1 MSNIIHLLPDAVANQ
16 IAAGEVIQ
24 RPASA
29 VKELMENAVDAG
41 ATSIKVVLKDAGRA
55 LIQIIDNGLGMSPAD
70 AKLCFER
77 HATSK
82 LSSAADL
89 FKIKTM
95 GFRGEA
101 MASIAAIAQV
111 ELKTKRAEDNTG
123 TLVRIEASQITLVEP
138 CSSSDGTSISIKNLF
153 YVTPA
158 RRNFLKSNSVELR
171 HIIDE
176 FQRQA
181 LAHPDLFF
189 SLHHDGNELFHLPA
203 GNLKQRI
210 TGIFG
215 NNYAERIVP
224 VEESTEQVSI
234 EGYIGKPAFAKKTR
248 GEQYFFV
255 NNRFIKDNYLNHA
268 INNAFDQ
275 LLGDN
280 SFPLYILFLTV
291 DPSHI
296 DVNVHPTK
304 TEIKFEDEKLIY
316 AVLRA
321 AVKRALGKYNIS
333 PSIDF
338 NTETSFGN
346 LKPFD
351 PLNDEIKIPTIPV
364 NPSFNPFGSATN
376 QGNSASSGYAGQSYA
391 KQKTDIAGWET
402 LYQIADSN
410 VNSQSQLI
418 AATNDDIHHVTAT
431 RNNTFQIHGQYIL
444 TQIKSG
450 IILIDQQA
458 AHERIL
464 FEKFIAALANNQG
477 SAQQSLFPQ
486 SIALSAADFELFQ
499 ELSEELKALGF
510 DIREFGKNT
519 IVVQGYPAEIESGN
533 EEKIILA
540 LLENYKQQA
549 TITKFDKK
557 EQLAKSLARQAAI
570 KSGNILNTE
579 EINQLIDELFA
590 CEFPQVGISG
600 KASFIK
606 LSLTDLSKLFG

>member
-364 NPSFNPFGSATN
+364 NPSFNPFGSAAN
-376 QGNSASSGYAGQSYA
+376 QGNSAHSGYAGQSYA

>member
-1 MSNIIHLLPDAVANQ
+1 M
-16 IAAGEVIQ
+16 
-24 RPASA
+24 
-29 VKELMENAVDAG
+29 
-41 ATSIKVVLKDAGRA
+41 
-55 LIQIIDNGLGMSPAD
+55 
-70 AKLCFER
+70 
-77 HATSK
+77 
-82 LSSAADL
+82 
-89 FKIKTM
+89 
-95 GFRGEA
+95 
-101 MASIAAIAQV
+101 
-111 ELKTKRAEDNTG
+111 
-123 TLVRIEASQITLVEP
+123 
-138 CSSSDGTSISIKNLF
+138 
-153 YVTPA
+153 
-158 RRNFLKSNSVELR
+158 
-171 HIIDE
+171 
-176 FQRQA
+176 
-181 LAHPDLFF
+181 
-189 SLHHDGNELFHLPA
+189 
-203 GNLKQRI
+203 
-210 TGIFG
+210 
-215 NNYAERIVP
+215 
-224 VEESTEQVSI
+224 
-234 EGYIGKPAFAKKTR
+234 
-248 GEQYFFV
+248 
-255 NNRFIKDNYLNHA
+255 
-268 INNAFDQ
+268 
-275 LLGDN
+275 GDN

-291 DPSHI
+291 EPSHI

-338 NTETSFGN
+338 NTETSFRN

-351 PLNDEIKIPTIPV
+351 PINDEIKIPTIPV
-364 NPSFNPFGSATN
+364 NPGFNPFGSAAN
-376 QGNSASSGYAGQSYA
+376 QSNSAHSGYAGQNYA

-410 VNSQSQLI
+410 MNSQSQLI

-549 TITKFDKK
+549 AITKFDKK
-557 EQLAKSLARQAAI
+557 EQLAKSLARQSAI
-570 KSGNILNTE
+570 KSGIILNTE